1 MELPIKV
8 QGVVY
13 TKPNQ
18 KIEYLLIKRN
28 KKDGAFWQSVTGTLE
43 EGETLKNCLIREI
56 KEELGITNIKNISN
70 IIIS

>member
-28 KKDGAFWQSVTGTLE
+28 KKDGAFWQSVTGTQKKE
-43 EGETLKNCLIREI
+43 KHLKIA
-56 KEELGITNIKNISN
+56 
-70 IIIS
+70 

>member
-8 QGVVY
+8 QGVLY

-28 KKDGAFWQSVTGTLE
+28 EKDGGFWQSVTGTLE
-43 EGETLKNCLIREI
+43 EGEKFEWTWNC
-56 KEELGITNIKNISN
+56 K
-70 IIIS
+70 